1 MYLTIDEV
9 NEFNECNYIEEKNEN
24 KYLVFEFTDE
34 NKEVFKNY
42 AELWNG
48 IKNDIETISG
58 GKAGEYGKELMK
70 IKFSSGDNLPFS

>member
-1 MYLTIDEV
+1 MKLMNLLNAILLK
-9 NEFNECNYIEEKNEN
+9 KNEN

-48 IKNDIETISG
+48 IKNDIETING

-70 IKFSSGDNLPFS
+70 MKLSSDDNFPLS

>member
-70 IKFSSGDNLPFS
+70 IKFSSDDNLLFS

>member
-48 IKNDIETISG
+48 IKSDIETISG
-58 GKAGEYGKELMK
+58 GKAGECGKELMK
-70 IKFSSGDNLPFS
+70 IKFSSDDNLPFS

>member
-58 GKAGEYGKELMK
+58 GKVGEYGKELMK
-70 IKFSSGDNLPFS
+70 IKFSSEDNLPFS

>member
-9 NEFNECNYIEEKNEN
+9 NEFNECNYIEERYEN

-34 NKEVFKNY
+34 NKKVFKNY
-42 AELWNG
+42 AELWNR
-48 IKNDIETISG
+48 IKNDIETINN

-70 IKFSSGDNLPFS
+70 IKFSSDDNFPFS

>member
-58 GKAGEYGKELMK
+58 VKAGEYGKELMK
-70 IKFSSGDNLPFS
+70 IKFSSDDNLPFS

>member
-24 KYLVFEFTDE
+24 KYLVCEFTDE

-70 IKFSSGDNLPFS
+70 IKFSSDDNLPFS